1 MRITHSQTKDEYNYL
16 SHTNKFIMKTLLNYN
31 GIEVESTRTH
41 LETLLILEDYAEQ
54 ISKTQNDLLSF
65 FKDKGYDD
73 KDVVITIEVGYY
85 ITVNA
90 LSSSGNTTCR
100 FIKYEFKYTDYSYS
114 KVRNEKGLAAKAE
127 AEEAKGKKKSE
138 EDAKIEAETLR
149 IKQEELKK
157 EEEAAILLCSKKT
170 WIEQHGSEE
179 LKLLLEFGKNFNS
192 TLEAEFIQALNIPNF
207 YEISEIDRCNRTYT
221 PTFDLLLLAKKLKQ
235 AGYTVTDFS
244 KKSVEIKV
252 EVFGKDVYVLC
263 RP

>member
-1 MRITHSQTKDEYNYL
+1 
-16 SHTNKFIMKTLLNYN
+16 MKTLLNYY
-31 GIEVESTRTH
+31 GIEVKSECTH

-54 ISKTQNDLLSF
+54 ISKTQNELLSL

-114 KVRNEKGLAAKAE
+114 KVRNEIGLAAKAE
-127 AEEAKGKKKSE
+127 AEEAKMQKKSE
-138 EDAKIEAETLR
+138 EDAIKEAETLR
-149 IKQEELKK
+149 IKQEQAKK

-179 LKLLLEFGKNFNS
+179 LKLLLEFGKNFDS
-192 TLEAEFIQALNIPNF
+192 TLEAEFIHALHIPNF
-207 YEISEIDRCNRTYT
+207 HGIYAIDSSKSICT
-221 PTFDLLLLAKKLKQ
+221 PTSELLKLAKKLKQ

-244 KKSVEIKV
+244 AKSVEIRI
-252 EVFGKDVYVLC
+252 EVLGRDVYVLC

>member
-1 MRITHSQTKDEYNYL
+1 
-16 SHTNKFIMKTLLNYN
+16 MKTLLNYN
-31 GIEVESTRTH
+31 GIEVKSTRTR
-41 LETLLILEDYAEQ
+41 LETLLILDDYAEQ
-54 ISKTQNDLLSF
+54 ISKMQNDLLSF
-65 FKDKGYDD
+65 FKDKGYSNE
-73 KDVVITIEVGYY
+73 DVAITIEVGFYL
-85 ITVNA
+85 TVIA
-90 LSSSGNTTCR
+90 LSSSGDIESRSSTYTFR
-100 FIKYEFKYTDYSYS
+100 YTDSSYS

-127 AEEAKGKKKSE
+127 AEEAKMQKKAE

-157 EEEAAILLCSKKT
+157 EEEAAILLCRKKT

-252 EVFGKDVYVLC
+252 EVFGKGVYVLC